1 MYTSTKANWHPTDI
15 ILQQTQRLQ
24 DILEGHLL
32 VSAVR
37 FHLCASD
44 SKVFDYNSLSQEDC
58 EALEADDNWKGLC
71 DGLQKSTSVIKLGT
85 EFSQKCLHSLRLH

>member
-1 MYTSTKANWHPTDI
+1 M
-15 ILQQTQRLQ
+15 
-24 DILEGHLL
+24 L
-32 VSAVR
+32 VSAVIRYWYGLSVVLQLAVSIR

-71 DGLQKSTSVIKLGT
+71 DGLQKSTSVIKLGA

>member
-1 MYTSTKANWHPTDI
+1 MNLKHHANTATKANWHPTDI

-32 VSAVR
+32 VSAVIRYQYGLSVVLQLAVYIR

-58 EALEADDNWKGLC
+58 EALEADDNWKGL
-71 DGLQKSTSVIKLGT
+71 L
-85 EFSQKCLHSLRLH
+85 